1 MLIDTGADR
10 STLQDPTLPTT
21 SATVKAI
28 GVGGTV
34 CALPL
39 TAEQTVQLGP
49 LSEDHS
55 FLIATSCP
63 ANLLGRDLL
72 CKLRATITC
81 SPEGLYLSI
90 PTSVP
95 EATVMALLATTPTAP
110 FVPAELSDIP
120 EALWA
125 SASTE
130 TGLLKSAE
138 PVYINYRTDIP
149 LPRKMQ
155 YPLPKEAIEAF
166 GQSYNS
172 F

>member
-10 STLQDPTLPTT
+10 STLQDPNLPTT
-21 SATVKAI
+21 SAIVKAI
-28 GVGGTV
+28 GGSV

-39 TAEQTVQLGP
+39 TAEQTAQLGP

-63 ANLLGRDLL
+63 ANLSGRDLL

-81 SPEGLYLSI
+81 SPEGLYISV

-95 EATVMALLATTPTAP
+95 EATVMALLATNATTMTPSAP
-110 FVPAELSDIP
+110 LVPAELSDSP

-138 PVYINYRTDIP
+138 PVYIPYRTDIP
-149 LPRKMQ
+149 LP
-155 YPLPKEAIEAF
+155 
-166 GQSYNS
+166 
-172 F
+172 